1 MDIKNT
7 IFLKLFG
14 LAKIPMLF
22 MANPEVVRMTEK
34 ETIIKIPL
42 NFITKNH
49 LGSMYF
55 GVLAMGADCAGGFM
69 AMNLIRASKK
79 NVSLVFKDFKANF
92 LKRAEGDVY
101 FTCTEGKK
109 ISALVKEAI
118 KKKSRL
124 NRTLHII
131 ATTPDIS
138 GDEPV
143 AKFDLTLSLKGS

>member
-7 IFLKLFG
+7 IFLRLFG

-22 MANPEVVRMTEK
+22 VSNPEVVKMTPE

-42 NFITKNH
+42 NFMTKNH

-69 AMNLIRASKK
+69 AMSLIRQSKK
-79 NVSLVFKDFKANF
+79 KVSLLFKDFSAQF

-101 FTCTEGKK
+101 FICKEGKK
-109 ISALVKEAI
+109 ISTQVKEAI
-118 KKKSRL
+118 KKKSRI

-131 ATTPDIS
+131 ATTPDVS

-143 AKFDLTLSLKGS
+143 AKFDLTLSIKGS